1 MISNMSTKKPLSQPV
16 RVSELLGSSKSS
28 GKKSDKKIFEP
39 IRIKDMLAGSKSA
52 SKTDSAS
59 KSTFPD
65 SRIARQPVR
74 RALYSKILT
83 PKTSPSKRNKLE
95 PVTVKVSIRKSLGK
109 SRKSLLPPPNS
120 IVQKHMQQVI
130 NDNSRYSTIIEE
142 RSSQIFEATNDVNH
156 HRPTVIKS
164 TKLRRS
170 KEKKNVE
177 TITNN
182 SYAIP
187 NIVITEDDDINEP
200 INEELEASIA
210 DKENIP
216 PPIDET
222 QRSSTE
228 NKSQHSDTGDLHLV
242 GLYRSAITRME
253 NIERELQEIKT
264 QNTMEMNLLQKIYD
278 LLTVKF
284 ELIPSVPIKVDGI
297 SAESKILTE
306 FKSPTN
312 NNNTSLI
319 DKENIVSEKKKRR
332 QSKELVKE
340 LRRSARLS
348 AKYSNEKRDSFTE
361 LEAQL
366 QINESTPQKTPIN
379 KFSILNKGQRTGS
392 QADRP
397 LREYLAMKASMSF
410 LETPEPN
417 GFRHNINLIDNE
429 SPLRNKTLRRSIS
442 TKLFDELQELYLE
455 SPPHNTKL
463 SCE

>member
-1 MISNMSTKKPLSQPV
+1 MN
-16 RVSELLGSSKSS
+16 
-28 GKKSDKKIFEP
+28 
-39 IRIKDMLAGSKSA
+39 
-52 SKTDSAS
+52 
-59 KSTFPD
+59 
-65 SRIARQPVR
+65 
-74 RALYSKILT
+74 Y
-83 PKTSPSKRNKLE
+83 
-95 PVTVKVSIRKSLGK
+95 
-109 SRKSLLPPPNS
+109 
-120 IVQKHMQQVI
+120 
-130 NDNSRYSTIIEE
+130 
-142 RSSQIFEATNDVNH
+142 

-164 TKLRRS
+164 TNLRRS

-177 TITNN
+177 TIANN
-182 SYAIP
+182 SFAIP
-187 NIVITEDDDINEP
+187 NIIIAEDDDINEP
-200 INEELEASIA
+200 IDEALEASIA

-222 QRSSTE
+222 QRSLTE
-228 NKSQHSDTGDLHLV
+228 NKSQHFGNGDLHLV

-253 NIERELQEIKT
+253 NIEQELQEIKT
-264 QNTMEMNLLQKIYD
+264 QNITQMNLLQKIYD
-278 LLTVKF
+278 LLTVKS
-284 ELIPSVPIKVDGI
+284 ELTPSVPVKVDEI
-297 SAESKILTE
+297 SEESKILTE

-312 NNNTSLI
+312 NNNTILI

-332 QSKELVKE
+332 QSKEIVKE

-366 QINESTPQKTPIN
+366 QINKPTPQKTPSN
-379 KFSILNKGQRTGS
+379 KISIVNKGQLTGP
-392 QADRP
+392 QTDRP

-417 GFRHNINLIDNE
+417 GFRHNITLIDNE

-455 SPPHNTKL
+455 SPPNNTEL

>member
-1 MISNMSTKKPLSQPV
+1 MSTIKPLSQPV
-16 RVSELLGSSKSS
+16 RVSELLGGSKSS

-39 IRIKDMLAGSKSA
+39 VRIKDMLACSKSA
-52 SKTDSAS
+52 SKSDSAT
-59 KSTFPD
+59 KSTFPV
-65 SRIARQPVR
+65 SKIARQSVR
-74 RALYSKILT
+74 RALYSKTTTT
-83 PKTSPSKRNKLE
+83 PKQSPCKKNKFE
-95 PVTVKVSIRKSLGK
+95 PVAAKVSTRKSPGK

-120 IVQKHMQQVI
+120 IAQKHIQQVI
-130 NDNSRYSTIIEE
+130 NDNNRYSTIIEE
-142 RSSQIFEATNDVNH
+142 RSSQIFEATNEVNYQ
-156 HRPTVIKS
+156 RPTVIKS
-164 TKLRRS
+164 TNLRRS
-170 KEKKNVE
+170 KEKKNIE

-182 SYAIP
+182 SFAIP
-187 NIVITEDDDINEP
+187 NIIIAEDDEINEP
-200 INEELEASIA
+200 IDEALEASIA

-222 QRSSTE
+222 QRSLAE
-228 NKSQHSDTGDLHLV
+228 NKSQNFGNGDLHLV

-253 NIERELQEIKT
+253 NIEQELQEIKT
-264 QNTMEMNLLQKIYD
+264 QNATQMNLLQKIYD
-278 LLTVKF
+278 LLTVKS
-284 ELIPSVPIKVDGI
+284 ELTPQVPVKVDEI

-312 NNNTSLI
+312 NNNTMLI

-332 QSKELVKE
+332 QSKEIVKE

-366 QINESTPQKTPIN
+366 QINKPTPQKTPSN
-379 KFSILNKGQRTGS
+379 KISIVNKRQLTGL
-392 QADRP
+392 QTDRP

-417 GFRHNINLIDNE
+417 GFRRNINLIDNE

-455 SPPHNTKL
+455 SPPNNTEL